1 MKTKKNH
8 KLTLMALVMTFLL
21 AVTLSGCGSQNA
33 AEEPKP
39 VLEPIP
45 DGETQPAAAEA
56 EVPSGNAESSSDAE
70 AKSDSAQAETT
81 VETDNTA
88 AEEPSSEAETPAADT
103 RISREDG
110 ERFEDVIMIEGMEE
124 PVHYEHFINAGIG
137 VEMDYDYESFV
148 RQSSSDLERF
158 ISVYDDAQNPENYLD
173 ITYSP
178 DDAETAAD
186 AISETLSKDYE
197 LIRESF
203 DLNNAGTCIRI
214 GASEIKG
221 GGYMPDQLHMV
232 YIIPAADGCRIA
244 HEHYYIVE
252 SEGFGR
258 RFSSMVNTL
267 IVIDRQAE

>member
-1 MKTKKNH
+1 MKTKKH
-8 KLTLMALVMTFLL
+8 RKLTLMALVMAFLL
-21 AVTLSGCGSQNA
+21 AVALCGCGSQNA

-45 DGETQPAAAEA
+45 DGETVESAVEAETASADAAPAETAEAPAA
-56 EVPSGNAESSSDAE
+56 S
-70 AKSDSAQAETT
+70 T
-81 VETDNTA
+81 ETDGA
-88 AEEPSSEAETPAADT
+88 AKENAAEAETPAADT

-148 RQSSSDLERF
+148 RQSSPDLERF

-244 HEHYYIVE
+244 HEHYFIVE